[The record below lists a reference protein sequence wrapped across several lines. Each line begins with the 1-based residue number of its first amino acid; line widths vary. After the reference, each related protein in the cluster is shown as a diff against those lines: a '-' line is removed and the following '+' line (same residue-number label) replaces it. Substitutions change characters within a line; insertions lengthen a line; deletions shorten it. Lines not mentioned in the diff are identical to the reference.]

1 LNGLFVVFD
10 GPSGSGKSTLINSV
24 QQVLSNL
31 GLINSITKEPTPR
44 FGQANEDCL
53 NGLVLFN
60 LLLNDRR
67 VHLEMDVLPLLNQ
80 GHIVLCDRYVVSSL
94 VYQRID
100 GLDLEFIWSKNSH
113 FLIPDLSVLVYASEN
128 TLRNRLAKRHSLTRF
143 ENEQNRK
150 NELAFYLDAVDFLQN
165 QGYLHII
172 AKNEEGCFNFCVDQV
187 VTTIQ
192 GLINEK
198 STSSRD

>member
-1 LNGLFVVFD
+1 LNGLFVIFD

-44 FGQANEDCL
+44 FRQANEDCL
-53 NGLVLFN
+53 NGVDLFN

-67 VHLEMDVLPLLNQ
+67 VHLELDVLPLLKQ
-80 GHIVLCDRYVVSSL
+80 GEIVLCDRYVASSL

-100 GLDLEFIWSKNSH
+100 GLDLEYIWSKNSQ

-128 TLRNRLAKRHSLTRF
+128 TLLDRLAKRHSLTRF
-143 ENEQNRK
+143 ENNQNRK
-150 NELAFYLDAVDFLQN
+150 NELAFYLEAVDFLQN
-165 QGYLHII
+165 QGYSHIF
-172 AKNEEGCFNFCVDQV
+172 AENEDGYFDFLVDQV
-187 VTTIQ
+187 VSTIQ
-192 GLINEK
+192 SLIHEK
-198 STSSRD
+198 STSSRN